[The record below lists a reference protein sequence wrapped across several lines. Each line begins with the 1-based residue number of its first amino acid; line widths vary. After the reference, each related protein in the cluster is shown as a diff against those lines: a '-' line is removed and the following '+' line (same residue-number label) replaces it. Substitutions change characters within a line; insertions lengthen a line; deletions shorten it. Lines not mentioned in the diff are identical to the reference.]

1 MPTFS
6 NTQDSVKLFLQSE
19 QASVSLSSSHL
30 FFHLRDKIQTI
41 PNHAIAVSLL
51 DAEIP
56 FSFYQVNANN
66 NLLSGSIGGSNFSFT
81 MNAGNYTAPELVAE
95 LNASFTN
102 ASLTCVLTYSKIT
115 NKITLTAG
123 SGAAIVL
130 NASSTAL
137 GLIGFHSNGVLSGT
151 TTLVSS
157 QGVNVNPIRNV
168 YVKLQNLNIRN
179 RYNKSTSKVIAK
191 VPIDVERNGVV
202 FYTAH
207 SNISSY
213 ILDPLID
220 TIELILCDELER
232 ELDFNLMSYSLCLGL
247 VFDRYL
253 VRDDKQRSISDEL
266 ISLGA

>member
-1 MPTFS
+1 MSKNPMHQFE
-6 NTQDSVKLFLQSE
+6 VYRLG
-19 QASVSLSSSHL
+19 
-30 FFHLRDKIQTI
+30 
-41 PNHAIAVSLL
+41 P
-51 DAEIP
+51 EI
-56 FSFYQVNANN
+56 
-66 NLLSGSIGGSNFSFT
+66 NLGSTN
-81 MNAGNYTAPELVAE
+81 L
-95 LNASFTN
+95 SFTN

-123 SGAAIVL
+123 SGVAIVL

-202 FYTAH
+202 FYTAMEV
-207 SNISSY
+207 
-213 ILDPLID
+213 LIK
-220 TIELILCDELER
+220 R
-232 ELDFNLMSYSLCLGL
+232 
-247 VFDRYL
+247 
-253 VRDDKQRSISDEL
+253 
-266 ISLGA
+266 

>member
-6 NTQDSVKLFLQSE
+6 NTQDSVKLFLQSS
-19 QASVSLSSSHL
+19 QASVALSPSHL
-30 FFHLRDKIQTI
+30 FFYLKDIIQTI

-56 FSFYQVNANN
+56 FSFYQVNSKNN
-66 NLLSGSIGGSNFSFT
+66 VLSGTIGDSTFSFT
-81 MNAGNYTAPELVAE
+81 ISAGNYNVEELIAV
-95 LNASFTN
+95 LNQEFTS
-102 ASLTCVLTYSKIT
+102 ASLTCVLTYSAIT
-115 NKITLTAG
+115 NAITFTSTGNALA
-123 SGAAIVL
+123 L
-130 NASSTAL
+130 NSTSTAL
-137 GLIGFHSNGVLSGT
+137 GLVGFSADKTLSGT
-151 TTLVSS
+151 STLVST
-157 QGVNVNPIRNV
+157 QGVNLFPIRNL
-168 YVKLQNLNIRN
+168 YIKLQNLNIRN

-191 VPIDVERNGVV
+191 IPIDVDRNGVV

-232 ELDFNLMSYSLCLGL
+232 ELDFNSMSYSLCLGL

-253 VRDDKQRSISDEL
+253 VRDDKQKLIGDEL
-266 ISLGA
+266 ISLAA

>member
-1 MPTFS
+1 MNTHDWRLRVFGVSCFIPAAHTFLKM
-6 NTQDSVKLFLQSE
+6 V
-19 QASVSLSSSHL
+19 
-30 FFHLRDKIQTI
+30 R
-41 PNHAIAVSLL
+41 PRPRHAV
-51 DAEIP
+51 
-56 FSFYQVNANN
+56 
-66 NLLSGSIGGSNFSFT
+66 
-81 MNAGNYTAPELVAE
+81 
-95 LNASFTN
+95 
-102 ASLTCVLTYSKIT
+102 
-115 NKITLTAG
+115 G
-123 SGAAIVL
+123 SGVAIVL

-191 VPIDVERNGVV
+191 IPIDVDRNGVV

-232 ELDFNLMSYSLCLGL
+232 ELDFNSMSYSLCLGL

-253 VRDDKQRSISDEL
+253 VRDDKQKLIGDEL
-266 ISLGA
+266 ISLAAWLVFGAPAPPIRTLTGVPVWLIIY